1 MVYIRSNRRRRI
13 HSNPFVYHTMLYYYS
28 TITLLWRFGIYVIH
42 VSYHSPFTMTPDE
55 TFGIFL
61 SRTDRDS
68 NFHWRFQGVWFG
80 WGSELYKNMFL
91 HSFYYLELFI
101 QDHGETKQHKTS
113 QYINKSKMS
122 EILSYPWF
130 LQPDMMGLYVRKHCG
145 MNWDC

>member
-1 MVYIRSNRRRRI
+1 MRRKM
-13 HSNPFVYHTMLYYYS
+13 HSNPFVYDTMVHLYS
-28 TITLLWRFGIYVIH
+28 TLTLTRLGIYVIH
-42 VSYHSPFTMTPDE
+42 VGYHSPFTMTPDDA
-55 TFGIFL
+55 FGIFL
-61 SRTDRDS
+61 LQMDRDS

-122 EILSYPWF
+122 EILSYP
-130 LQPDMMGLYVRKHCG
+130 
-145 MNWDC
+145 